1 VENDTHG
8 KCHPLLEED
17 ISPLLIFI
25 SFAFL
30 CSASPTDYVGT
41 DGVWSEITWS
51 LTFFIYLLGLPSKK
65 ASCSFHL
72 LVSGFLCVEIHSV
85 TRL

>member
-51 LTFFIYLLGLPSKK
+51 LTFFIYLLGCRQRK
-65 ASCSFHL
+65 
-72 LVSGFLCVEIHSV
+72 LVAHFICLSAVFCVWKSIP
-85 TRL
+85 